1 MTAQAAKRFQEPAL
15 SSGDERSTIV
25 RLAQRASVEMTVHD
39 VAKLAECQSILK
51 GGSSFY
57 ISHLPGQEWQA
68 TIATAAQ
75 VRGHGFEPVPH
86 VPVRK
91 LVSRDELE
99 QVLEQLS
106 SRAGVKQ
113 ILLIAGD
120 VKAAAGPFKESS
132 QVMKSGLLGR
142 YGITRL
148 SVAGHPE
155 GHPAVSESETRSAE
169 VAKSALAAELG
180 IELTFVTQFL
190 FESAPIV
197 SWSRQL
203 HERDVRGQVAIG
215 LAGPAKLTTLINYAM
230 RCGVG
235 PSMRALSQRG
245 GALTKLLGERGP
257 EKIVREIAGAM
268 LSGTLAIDSLHFY
281 TFGGLLRT
289 CRWVKAV
296 SEGRFEL
303 DDDAGFVLASD

>member
-1 MTAQAAKRFQEPAL
+1 MTAQAAKRYQEPAI
-15 SSGDERSTIV
+15 SSGDERATII
-25 RLAQRASVEMTVHD
+25 RLAQHASVEMTVHD
-39 VAKLAECQSILK
+39 AGKLGDCQAILR
-51 GGSSFY
+51 GGSRLY
-57 ISHLPGQEWQA
+57 ISHLPGQEWEA

-91 LVSRDELE
+91 LASREELE
-99 QVLEQLS
+99 QVLEQLTR
-106 SRAGVKQ
+106 RAGVRQ

-120 VKAAAGPFKESS
+120 VKEAAGPFTASAE
-132 QVMKSGLLGR
+132 VMKSGLLGR
-142 YGITRL
+142 HGITTL

-155 GHPAVSESETRSAE
+155 GHPAVSETETRNAE
-169 VAKSALAAELG
+169 AAKAELARELG
-180 IELTFVTQFL
+180 LELTFVTQFL
-190 FESAPIV
+190 FETAPIV

-203 HERDVRGQVAIG
+203 HERGVQGHIAIG

-245 GALTKLLGERGP
+245 GVLTKLIGERGP
-257 EKIVREIAGAM
+257 EKIVREIAGGM
-268 LSGTLAIDSLHFY
+268 LSGQLAVDSLHFY

>member
-1 MTAQAAKRFQEPAL
+1 MTAQAAKRFQEPATTP
-15 SSGDERSTIV
+15 GDERTTII
-25 RLAQRASVEMTVHD
+25 RLAQHASVEMTVHD
-39 VAKLAECQSILK
+39 VAKLAECQSILQ
-51 GGSSFY
+51 GGALY
-57 ISHLPGQEWQA
+57 ISHLPGQEWEA
-68 TIATAAQ
+68 TIATATQ
-75 VRGHGFEPVPH
+75 VRGHGFDPVPH
-86 VPVRK
+86 IPVRK
-91 LVSRDELE
+91 LHSREELE
-99 QVLEQLS
+99 HVLEQLS
-106 SRAGVKQ
+106 GRAGVKQ

-120 VKAAAGPFKESS
+120 VKEAAGPFKESS
-132 QVMKSGLLGR
+132 EVMKSGLLGR
-142 YGITRL
+142 HGITGL

-169 VAKSALAAELG
+169 AAKSALARELG
-180 IELTFVTQFL
+180 LELTFVTQFL
-190 FESAPIV
+190 FESAPII

-203 HERDVRGQVAIG
+203 QERGVRGEIAIG
-215 LAGPAKLTTLINYAM
+215 LAGPARLTTLVNYAM

-257 EKIVREIAGAM
+257 EKIVREIASAM
-268 LSGTLAIDSLHFY
+268 VRGTLEIDSLHFY

-296 SEGRFEL
+296 SEGKFEL

>member
-1 MTAQAAKRFQEPAL
+1 MSAQAAKRFQEPATTF
-15 SSGDERSTIV
+15 GDESAAII

-39 VAKLAECQSILK
+39 VAKLADCQSILQA
-51 GGSSFY
+51 GSRLY
-57 ISHLPGQEWQA
+57 ISHLPGQEWEA
-68 TIATAAQ
+68 SIATAAQ

-91 LVSRDELE
+91 LVSREELE
-99 QVLEQLS
+99 QVLEQLAH
-106 SRAGVKQ
+106 RGGVKQ

-120 VKAAAGPFKESS
+120 VKEPAGPFTASS
-132 QVMKSGLLGR
+132 EVMQSGLLQR

-155 GHPAVSESETRSAE
+155 GHPAVSDAETRAAE
-169 VAKSALAAELG
+169 AAKSALARELG
-180 IELTFVTQFL
+180 LELTFVTQFL
-190 FESAPIV
+190 FETAPIV
-197 SWSRQL
+197 SWSSQL
-203 HERDVRGQVAIG
+203 HEREVRGEIAIG

-235 PSMRALSQRG
+235 PSMRALTQRG
-245 GALTKLLGERGP
+245 GALTRLLGERGP

-268 LSGTLAIDSLHFY
+268 LKGTLEIDSLHFY

-296 SEGRFEL
+296 SEGKFKL